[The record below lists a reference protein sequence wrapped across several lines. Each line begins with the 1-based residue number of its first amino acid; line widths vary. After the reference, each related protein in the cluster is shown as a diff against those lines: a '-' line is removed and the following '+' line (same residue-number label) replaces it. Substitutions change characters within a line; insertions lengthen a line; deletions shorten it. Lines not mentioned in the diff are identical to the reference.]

1 MKVIKPLL
9 LGFLCRTY
17 RRQGDRLALTGLVGF
32 SFSDPEVPLSEQAMW
47 QSIGPLLPK
56 DGVWDEG
63 IPKDRGEVLFV
74 ARCHGP
80 GGRAVPSRRVVVR
93 VGPVVKA
100 LDVTGDRVFIR
111 ERGILRRSDPV
122 PFTSLEIDWT
132 RAYGGPG
139 YAANPVGKG
148 FPVESSQDPLPLP
161 NIENPAFPLL
171 SPDERPAPAGLGAQG
186 LLWSGRSSRI
196 GRYRSDEIG
205 KEPPPLPENSDWTLY
220 NQALPDQWL
229 PGAFEGGEPYRL
241 EGLHPDKDIQEG
253 LLPRIGVRS
262 VVTMKD
268 GSVVEVSLSPETL
281 WLFPD
286 LEIGVMIH
294 RGSLP
299 VASDDASE
307 VDSVLL
313 AALDP
318 GEERPLSHYLSIRD
332 RRASRDPGD
341 MSRFSDAPLLPDR
354 LADDPRARLLDV
366 EYHLASTPST
376 AGEKI
381 GKILEAKKEKIDRA
395 LAAFSESGDSE
406 PPDSQAPLLKSLAEK
421 KAEVAK
427 TLDAVRNAPPKSL
440 LDLVKEGQERQAAVG
455 DPAAFAEAKVREA
468 LDRIPPEVLEKA
480 KMDRESLFQG
490 FMRKPEAPPKP
501 QGPPGADRLA
511 ALQLKIQELLAGTE
525 ARTPEG
531 IPPEKRR
538 EFEEVLSRIDRGREK
553 LESSGIGGMMSDSM
567 VRTLHNFRPPDSDPD
582 RARAGRERVTEGLRG
597 TRSFR
602 NGTFRGADLSGLD
615 LSGCDFSEC
624 DLIGADLS
632 GANLAGA
639 RFAGAWMAHARLSG
653 AQVERTDFSG
663 AGLGCA
669 DLAGVRGTG
678 PKFEKAV
685 LSGAVFSGGVL
696 FEGQFSGAELFA
708 ARFDRASLRKCAFAG
723 SKFMRAGRLPFPSPA
738 AGDDS
743 GERLLFRE
751 TDFSGSDFT
760 KALFLKADFERCDFS
775 GAVLSGATF
784 LECAGPETLF
794 AGAIL
799 HKTAF
804 PNSVDFSRSRF
815 GGADLAMANLRDL
828 DLSGADFRGASLS
841 GADLSG
847 ANLSGTRL
855 SGARAVGARFVKA
868 DLKSADG
875 RGGDFR
881 QALFLKADLRFA
893 DFSHG
898 SLYKAGFT
906 GARIDDS
913 TRWDFALTGKTVLTD
928 GRSS

>member
-93 VGPVVKA
+93 VGPVAKA

-132 RAYGGPG
+132 RAYGGLG

-229 PGAFEGGEPYRL
+229 PGAFGGGEPFRL

-318 GEERPLSHYLSIRD
+318 GEERPLSHYLSVRD
-332 RRASRDPGD
+332 RRARRDPGD

-376 AGEKI
+376 RGRSAPSPTTCRSGTGGPI
-381 GKILEAKKEKIDRA
+381 GTPGTDPGFPMRRSFQTVLRTIPGPDCWTSNTISPRRPRPPGRRSGRSWRPRRKKSTGRW
-395 LAAFSESGDSE
+395 
-406 PPDSQAPLLKSLAEK
+406 PDSLRRVRGSL
-421 KAEVAK
+421 
-427 TLDAVRNAPPKSL
+427 RGS
-440 LDLVKEGQERQAAVG
+440 G
-455 DPAAFAEAKVREA
+455 
-468 LDRIPPEVLEKA
+468 
-480 KMDRESLFQG
+480 S
-490 FMRKPEAPPKP
+490 
-501 QGPPGADRLA
+501 
-511 ALQLKIQELLAGTE
+511 
-525 ARTPEG
+525 
-531 IPPEKRR
+531 
-538 EFEEVLSRIDRGREK
+538 LSRRRRR
-553 LESSGIGGMMSDSM
+553 SSKRLST
-567 VRTLHNFRPPDSDPD
+567 RC
-582 RARAGRERVTEGLRG
+582 G
-597 TRSFR
+597 TRRRS
-602 NGTFRGADLSGLD
+602 
-615 LSGCDFSEC
+615 
-624 DLIGADLS
+624 
-632 GANLAGA
+632 
-639 RFAGAWMAHARLSG
+639 
-653 AQVERTDFSG
+653 
-663 AGLGCA
+663 
-669 DLAGVRGTG
+669 
-678 PKFEKAV
+678 
-685 LSGAVFSGGVL
+685 
-696 FEGQFSGAELFA
+696 
-708 ARFDRASLRKCAFAG
+708 
-723 SKFMRAGRLPFPSPA
+723 PS
-738 AGDDS
+738 S
-743 GERLLFRE
+743 
-751 TDFSGSDFT
+751 
-760 KALFLKADFERCDFS
+760 
-775 GAVLSGATF
+775 
-784 LECAGPETLF
+784 TL
-794 AGAIL
+794 
-799 HKTAF
+799 
-804 PNSVDFSRSRF
+804 
-815 GGADLAMANLRDL
+815 
-828 DLSGADFRGASLS
+828 
-841 GADLSG
+841 
-847 ANLSGTRL
+847 
-855 SGARAVGARFVKA
+855 
-868 DLKSADG
+868 
-875 RGGDFR
+875 
-881 QALFLKADLRFA
+881 
-893 DFSHG
+893 
-898 SLYKAGFT
+898 
-906 GARIDDS
+906 
-913 TRWDFALTGKTVLTD
+913 
-928 GRSS
+928 